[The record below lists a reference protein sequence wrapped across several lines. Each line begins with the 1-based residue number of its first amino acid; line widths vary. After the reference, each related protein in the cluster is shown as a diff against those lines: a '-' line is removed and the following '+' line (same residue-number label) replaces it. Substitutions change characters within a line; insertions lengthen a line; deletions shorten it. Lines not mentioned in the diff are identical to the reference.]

1 MEMASASLEE
11 EIIMSLLDRIR
22 QRQGEEQMTQPPIL
36 GQDQKQERERQR
48 KDDTFNE
55 LKGKVHLKL
64 LNLLDLSRLME
75 ASESALQE
83 DLRRG
88 VEMILAEDKIPLP
101 SPEKERLCRE
111 IRNELLGYGP
121 LEPLLS
127 DPGINDILVNSYDRV
142 YVERR
147 GKLEPSAIRFTDNA
161 HLLKIIEK
169 IASGVGRRIDE
180 SCPMVD
186 ARLPDG
192 SRVNAIIPPL
202 ALDGPA
208 LSIRKFSR
216 IPITVADLIGFGA
229 ITAEMA
235 EALQGMVRARLNIL
249 ISGGTGSGK
258 TTFLNVLSSFIPY
271 DERIITIED
280 SAELQL
286 QQDHVVRLETR
297 PPNLEGQG
305 EVTQRDLV
313 RNALRMRPERIIL
326 GEVRGGEA
334 LDMLQAMNTGHDGSL
349 ATIHANSPRDAL
361 TRLETMVSMAGLNL
375 PDKATRHQISSAIH
389 VVIQLARL
397 SDGTRKMINLY
408 EIVGME
414 GDMITMQEIYSFNLM
429 GLTEDRKVKG
439 RFIASGIRPK
449 FMKRLEGM
457 GIALPSS
464 LFQDS

>member
-1 MEMASASLEE
+1 MASAGLEE
-11 EIIMSLLDRIR
+11 EVTMSLIERIR
-22 QRQGEEQMTQPPIL
+22 QRQLEEQGTQPPSF
-36 GQDQKQERERQR
+36 GQDQKKEGRRQR
-48 KDDTFNE
+48 QKKDNVFNE
-55 LKGKVHLKL
+55 LKAKVHLKL
-64 LNLLDLSRLME
+64 INLLDLARLEE

-111 IRNELLGYGP
+111 IKHELLGYGP
-121 LEPLLS
+121 LEPLLVDS
-127 DPGINDILVNSYDRV
+127 SINDILVNSYNRV
-142 YVERR
+142 YVERH
-147 GKLEPSAIRFTDNA
+147 GKLEPSFIRFTDNA

-216 IPITVADLIGFGA
+216 DPITMQNLIDFGS
-229 ITAEMA
+229 ITADMA
-235 EALQGMVRARLNIL
+235 EVLQGMVRARLNIL
-249 ISGGTGSGK
+249 ISGGTGTGK
-258 TTFLNVLSSFIPY
+258 TTFLNVLSSCIPNC
-271 DERIITIED
+271 ERIITIED
-280 SAELQL
+280 SAELQM

-313 RNALRMRPERIIL
+313 RNALRMRPDRIIL
-326 GEVRGGEA
+326 GEVRSGEA

-361 TRLETMVSMAGLNL
+361 TRLETMVSMAGLNI
-375 PDKATRHQISSAIH
+375 PDRAIRHQVASAID
-389 VVIQLARL
+389 VVLQLARL
-397 SDGTRKMINLY
+397 SDGSRKMMNLF
-408 EIVGME
+408 EIIGME
-414 GDMITMQEIYSFNLM
+414 GDMTTMQEIFAYNLM
-429 GLTEDRKVKG
+429 GLTEDQKVKG
-439 RFIASGIRPK
+439 RFVATGIRPK
-449 FMKRLEGM
+449 FMKRLEATGVK
-457 GIALPSS
+457 LPSS
-464 LFQDS
+464 LFQGH

>member
-1 MEMASASLEE
+1 MASSSLEE
-11 EIIMSLLDRIR
+11 EVIMGLLDRIR
-22 QRQGEEQMTQPPIL
+22 QRQGEEQANQTPASGL
-36 GQDQKQERERQR
+36 DQKQERDRQR

-55 LKGKVHLKL
+55 LKGRVHLKL
-64 LNLLDLSRLME
+64 LNLLDLSRLTQ

-88 VEMILAEDKIPLP
+88 IEMILAEDKVPLP

-121 LEPLLS
+121 LEPLLADTS
-127 DPGINDILVNSYDRV
+127 VNDILVNSYDKV

-147 GKLEPSAIRFTDNA
+147 GKLEHSAIRFTDNA

-169 IASGVGRRIDE
+169 IAAGVGRRIDE
-180 SCPMVD
+180 SSPMVD

-216 IPITVADLIGFGA
+216 IPITVEDLIGYSA
-229 ITAEMA
+229 ITADMA
-235 EALQGMVRARLNIL
+235 EALKGMVQARLNIL

-258 TTFLNVLSSFIPY
+258 TTFLNVLSGFIPF

-361 TRLETMVSMAGLNL
+361 TRLETMVSMTGLNL
-375 PDKATRHQISSAIH
+375 PDKAIRHQIASAIH

-397 SDGTRKMINLY
+397 SDGSRKMMNLY

-414 GDMITMQEIYSFNLM
+414 GDMITMQEIFSFNLM
-429 GLTEDRKVKG
+429 GLTEDRKVRGK
-439 RFIASGIRPK
+439 FVASGIRPK

-464 LFQDS
+464 LFQDH

>member
-1 MEMASASLEE
+1 
-11 EIIMSLLDRIR
+11 MSLLERIR
-22 QRQGEEQMTQPPIL
+22 QRQVEEAGAAGLAAGP
-36 GQDQKQERERQR
+36 DQKKDAERLKKE
-48 KDDTFNE
+48 DTFNE
-55 LKGKVHLKL
+55 LKARLHLKL
-64 LNLLDLSRLME
+64 LNLLNLSRLEE

-88 VEMILAEDKIPLP
+88 VEMILVEEKIPLP
-101 SPEKERLCRE
+101 APEKERLCRE

-121 LEPLLS
+121 LEPLLA
-127 DPGINDILVNSYDRV
+127 DPTINDILVNGYNNV
-142 YVERR
+142 YVERG
-147 GKLEPSAIRFTDNA
+147 GKLEPSIIRFTDNA

-208 LSIRKFSR
+208 LSIRKFAR
-216 IPITVADLIGFGA
+216 DPIKIDDLIAFGA
-229 ITAEMA
+229 ITADMA
-235 EALQGMVRARLNIL
+235 EVLQGMVQARLNIL
-249 ISGGTGSGK
+249 ISGGTGTGK
-258 TTFLNVLSSFIPY
+258 TTFLNVLSSFIPNS
-271 DERIITIED
+271 DRIITIED
-280 SAELQL
+280 SAELQM

-313 RNALRMRPERIIL
+313 RNALRMRPDRIIL
-326 GEVRGGEA
+326 GEVRSGEA

-361 TRLETMVSMAGLNL
+361 TRLETMVSMAGLNI
-375 PDKATRHQISSAIH
+375 PDRAIRHQISSAIN
-389 VVIQLARL
+389 VVLQLARL
-397 SDGTRKMINLY
+397 SDGSRKMMNLF

-414 GDMITMQEIYSFNLM
+414 GDMITMQEIFAFNLM
-429 GLTEDRKVKG
+429 GLSEDRKVKG
-439 RFIASGIRPK
+439 RFMATGIRPK
-449 FMKRLEGM
+449 FMKRLEAM
-457 GIALPSS
+457 GIRLPGS
-464 LFQDS
+464 LFQDQT

>member
-1 MEMASASLEE
+1 
-11 EIIMSLLDRIR
+11 MSLIARIR
-22 QRQGEEQMTQPPIL
+22 ERTQVDRGPAPP
-36 GQDQKQERERQR
+36 GRGADKKE
-48 KDDTFNE
+48 DTFNE
-55 LKGKVHLKL
+55 LKAKIHFRL
-64 LNLLDLSRLME
+64 LNLLDLARLSE
-75 ASESALQE
+75 ADETLLAE

-88 VEMILAEDKIPLP
+88 IEIILAEEGLALTLP
-101 SPEKERLCRE
+101 ERERLCKE
-111 IRNELLGYGP
+111 IRDELLGYGP
-121 LEPLLS
+121 LEPLLK
-127 DPGINDILVNSYDRV
+127 DPTINDILVNGYNQV

-147 GKLEPSAIRFTDNA
+147 GKLEKSPVRFTDNA

-208 LSIRKFSR
+208 LSIRKFAKD
-216 IPITVADLIGFGA
+216 PIRVHNLIELGS
-229 ITAEMA
+229 ITPEIAQVLE
-235 EALQGMVRARLNIL
+235 GMVRARLNIL
-249 ISGGTGSGK
+249 ISGGTGTGK
-258 TTFLNVLSSFIPY
+258 TTFLNVLSSFIPN

-286 QQDHVVRLETR
+286 QQEHVVRLETR
-297 PPNLEGQG
+297 PPNLEGMG
-305 EVTQRDLV
+305 EITQRDLV

-326 GEVRGGEA
+326 GEVRQGEA

-361 TRLETMVSMAGLNL
+361 TRLETMVSMAGLNI
-375 PDKATRHQISSAIH
+375 PDRAIRHQIASAIH

-397 SDGTRKMINLY
+397 SDGSRKMMGLH

-414 GDMITMQEIYSFNLM
+414 GDMITMQEIFSFKLM
-429 GLTEDRKVKG
+429 GVGEDKKVKG
-439 RFIASGIRPK
+439 RFITTGIRPK
-449 FMKRLEGM
+449 FMTRLEEM
-457 GIALPSS
+457 GVHLPPTV
-464 LFQDS
+464 FRDNF

>member
-1 MEMASASLEE
+1 MEMGSASLEE
-11 EIIMSLLDRIR
+11 EVGMGLLDRIR
-22 QRQGEEQMTQPPIL
+22 ERQEEELVPQVAVVGPDP
-36 GQDQKQERERQR
+36 KQERERQ
-48 KDDTFNE
+48 KKNDVFNE

-64 LNLLDLSRLME
+64 LNLLDLSRLTE

-88 VEMILAEDKIPLP
+88 VEMILAEDRVPLP
-101 SPEKERLCRE
+101 SHEKERLCRE

-121 LEPLLS
+121 LEPLLA
-127 DPGINDILVNSYDRV
+127 DPGISDILVNSYDRI
-142 YVERR
+142 YIERR
-147 GKLEPSAIRFTDNA
+147 GRLEPSPIRFTDNA

-169 IASGVGRRIDE
+169 IAAGVGRRIDE

-208 LSIRKFSR
+208 LSIRKFAR
-216 IPITVADLIGFGA
+216 IPITVDDLIGFGA
-229 ITAEMA
+229 ITADMA
-235 EALQGMVRARLNIL
+235 EALQGMVQARLNIL

-258 TTFLNVLSSFIPY
+258 TTFLNVLSSFIPNN
-271 DERIITIED
+271 ERIITIED

-326 GEVRGGEA
+326 GEVRSGEA

-361 TRLETMVSMAGLNL
+361 TRLETMVSMTGLNL
-375 PDKATRHQISSAIH
+375 PDKATRHQIASAIH

-397 SDGTRKMINLY
+397 SDGSRKMMNLY

-414 GDMITMQEIYSFNLM
+414 GEMITMQEIYSFNLM

-439 RFIASGIRPK
+439 RFVASGIRPK

-457 GIALPSS
+457 GISLPSS
-464 LFQDS
+464 LFLEH